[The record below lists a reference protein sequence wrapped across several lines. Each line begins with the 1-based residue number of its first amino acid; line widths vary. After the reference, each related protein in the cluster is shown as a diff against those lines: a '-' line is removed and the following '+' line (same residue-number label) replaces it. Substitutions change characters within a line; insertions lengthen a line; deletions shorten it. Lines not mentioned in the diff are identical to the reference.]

1 MKSTAP
7 PTQPS
12 ADLQPGVPAPATS
25 DALMPQS
32 EPNNKRTSADH
43 ASSAKKPTQ
52 SPAATLDSVQLTID
66 GTTPQDQDD
75 GMTPQDQ
82 DATLSR
88 DDASTSG
95 RSGRSSRSRSDR
107 ASTLSKYNV
116 SALASML
123 QSKGS
128 HQR

>member
-1 MKSTAP
+1 MKSTTP
-7 PTQPS
+7 PTQPP
-12 ADLQPGVPAPATS
+12 ADLQPGAPNPATS
-25 DALMPQS
+25 DAQMPQS

-66 GTTPQDQDD
+66 GTTPQDQD
-75 GMTPQDQ
+75 
-82 DATLSR
+82 ATLSR

-107 ASTLSKYNV
+107 ASTLPKYNV